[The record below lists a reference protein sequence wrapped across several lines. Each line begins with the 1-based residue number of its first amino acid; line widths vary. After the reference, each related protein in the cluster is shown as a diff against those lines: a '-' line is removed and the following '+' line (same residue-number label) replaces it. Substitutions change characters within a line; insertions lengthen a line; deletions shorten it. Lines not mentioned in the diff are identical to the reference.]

1 MHDST
6 DRTKHIESVVFFTLI
21 TAFFFASH
29 SGVSSH
35 DEPWSGR
42 HWEMTPMNLMVRSK
56 TNPLPRALVSDNG
69 LKADVLRV
77 VDIVDG
83 SGEVSGD
90 TLLLTIFS
98 MPDEYG
104 VGAKVHTHGPV
115 LASIVVDDV
124 ADDTSVVAKEGIE

>member
-1 MHDST
+1 
-6 DRTKHIESVVFFTLI
+6 
-21 TAFFFASH
+21 
-29 SGVSSH
+29 
-35 DEPWSGR
+35 
-42 HWEMTPMNLMVRSK
+42 MTPINLMVRSK

-124 ADDTSVVAKEGIE
+124 VDDTGV